1 MNRSAAVAA
10 ELGLRLV
17 VPERGGVP
25 LTASLRYRCDDPY
38 AIRMSF
44 HIGMDDPVEWLF
56 ARDLLAVGMQTPV
69 GDGDVRVWPAPP
81 GDRDVLNISLSS
93 PFGQAHFEAS
103 LAAVTGFLRR
113 TYEVVPLGREAD
125 FIDLEGELRDLH
137 RWA

>member
-1 MNRSAAVAA
+1 MSRSATVAA
-10 ELGLRLV
+10 ELGLKLV
-17 VPERGGVP
+17 VPEHGGVP
-25 LTASLRYRCDDPY
+25 LTASLCYRDDDPY

-44 HIGMDDPVEWLF
+44 HVGMEDPVEWLF

-81 GDRDVLNISLSS
+81 GDGDVLNISLSS

-113 TYEVVPLGREAD
+113 TYEVVPLGRESD

-137 RWA
+137 RSA

>member
-56 ARDLLAVGMQTPV
+56 ALPRFGAAGREPNGAETAPSALTTNRPGSNRPV
-69 GDGDVRVWPAPP
+69 GSD
-81 GDRDVLNISLSS
+81 
-93 PFGQAHFEAS
+93 QE
-103 LAAVTGFLRR
+103 
-113 TYEVVPLGREAD
+113 
-125 FIDLEGELRDLH
+125 EL
-137 RWA
+137 